1 MGYLIFRGVS
11 TASLTGVEVAKM
23 PSHKKAS
30 MMQTEYHIKGRDGNL
45 HVNEGFANF
54 NLQATLVLINASA
67 SARQIVNAWADGSG
81 KLITSDDLTKAY
93 KATVASEIQ
102 WNRVKANAGYYD
114 TATITWNC
122 DPFVYEAVDSVVTL
136 TETGSIV
143 NATSADA
150 YPLIQVNGSGDVSF
164 TFAGEDITISSM
176 SASDPVFIDC
186 ETGYI
191 YSQSGATQEMTGNI
205 PYLPI
210 GTNAVTFG
218 ENLTSL
224 TVTPH
229 WRWI

>member
-1 MGYLIFRGVS
+1 MGYLIFRNVS
-11 TASLTGVEVAKM
+11 TAALTGVEVAKM
-23 PSHKKAS
+23 PSHKKAQ
-30 MMQTEYHIKGRDGNL
+30 MNRTQYHVKGRDGDL
-45 HVNEGFANF
+45 FVNEGYANF
-54 NLQATLVLINASA
+54 NMQAVLVLINASA
-67 SARQIVNAWADGSG
+67 GTRQLVNAWADGSG

-93 KATVASEIQ
+93 KATVAEEVTWS
-102 WNRVKANAGYYD
+102 RVKGNSGYYD
-114 TATITWNC
+114 TATITFSC

-136 TETGSIV
+136 TATGSIV

-164 TFAGEDITISSM
+164 TFAGEAISISDM
-176 SASDPVFIDC
+176 DANDPVYIDC

-191 YSQSGATQEMTGNI
+191 YSQSGAAQEMTGNI

-218 ENLTSL
+218 NNLTSL
-224 TVTPH
+224 VVTPH